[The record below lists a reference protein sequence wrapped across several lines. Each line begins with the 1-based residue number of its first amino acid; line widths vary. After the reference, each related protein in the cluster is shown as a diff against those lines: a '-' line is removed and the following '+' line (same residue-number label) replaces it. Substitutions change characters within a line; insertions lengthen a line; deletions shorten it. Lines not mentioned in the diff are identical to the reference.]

1 MKRPELLAP
10 AGSMESL
17 KAAIAAGCDAV
28 YLSGKMYGA
37 RAFANNFDNDELESA
52 IKLCH
57 LYGIKVYI
65 TVNTLIY
72 EDEVELF
79 LEYIEFIHKI
89 NVDAVIMQD
98 LGMIDLVR
106 KMFPNLEIQAS
117 TQAHVHNLEGT
128 KFMEQLGLARVVLAR
143 ETPIELIEEIKKNTN
158 IELEIFV
165 HGALCLSYS
174 GQCLMSSLIGGR
186 SGNRGSCAQC
196 CRQPYDLI
204 KNNKKIN
211 KDKYLLSTKD
221 LNTLYNIDKL
231 IDIGIDSLKIEGRMK
246 RPEYVYLIVSLY
258 RKAIDS
264 YIKKGRIDIK
274 DEDIKEIKKIFNRQ
288 FTKGF
293 IFHEDNNNFTNSYR
307 PNHMGIDIGK
317 VITYKNNKVTI
328 KLSDELNIG
337 DGIRILGNDVGL
349 TITNI
354 FKNGKKVISAI
365 KGDIVTIPIKEKVFN
380 DSKVVKTTDIKQLNK
395 INELIQIG
403 RRINVDISIKLKE
416 NKPIQLSVNDGV
428 NTVIVES
435 EQIIEK
441 ALKQPSSKEDILK
454 QINKLGNTIYL
465 VSNINIDYENN
476 LFVPVKVLNELRRK
490 VFNELDNKRLFV
502 IPFVKKEY
510 HIDIPDFDVVK
521 KKSILINH
529 LEDYEECDE
538 VYVDNIDL
546 YHQIDNATL
555 KIERV
560 LEHLPDY
567 HQRLLVGEIGSIYK
581 YENIVTDFSLNVTN
595 SYTVALL
602 HSLGVDK
609 VTLSYELNDEQIKQ
623 LVDNYH
629 FRYNKHPNLELIIQ
643 GYEEVMISKYKLPD
657 KSYLVDR
664 FNNKYQI
671 KIKNNLMHI
680 YNYKLRNMKND
691 YYNLGINWLRINKD

>member
-72 EDEVELF
+72 EDEVESF

-106 KMFPNLEIQAS
+106 KMFPNLEIHAS

-428 NTVIVES
+428 NTVTVES

>member
-72 EDEVELF
+72 EDEVESF

-106 KMFPNLEIQAS
+106 KMFPNLEIHAS

-165 HGALCLSYS
+165 HRALCLSYS

-328 KLSDELNIG
+328 KLSDENVCKI
-337 DGIRILGNDVGL
+337 V
-349 TITNI
+349 
-354 FKNGKKVISAI
+354 VIS
-365 KGDIVTIPIKEKVFN
+365 
-380 DSKVVKTTDIKQLNK
+380 
-395 INELIQIG
+395 
-403 RRINVDISIKLKE
+403 
-416 NKPIQLSVNDGV
+416 
-428 NTVIVES
+428 
-435 EQIIEK
+435 
-441 ALKQPSSKEDILK
+441 
-454 QINKLGNTIYL
+454 
-465 VSNINIDYENN
+465 
-476 LFVPVKVLNELRRK
+476 
-490 VFNELDNKRLFV
+490 
-502 IPFVKKEY
+502 
-510 HIDIPDFDVVK
+510 
-521 KKSILINH
+521 
-529 LEDYEECDE
+529 
-538 VYVDNIDL
+538 
-546 YHQIDNATL
+546 
-555 KIERV
+555 
-560 LEHLPDY
+560 
-567 HQRLLVGEIGSIYK
+567 
-581 YENIVTDFSLNVTN
+581 SL
-595 SYTVALL
+595 
-602 HSLGVDK
+602 
-609 VTLSYELNDEQIKQ
+609 
-623 LVDNYH
+623 
-629 FRYNKHPNLELIIQ
+629 
-643 GYEEVMISKYKLPD
+643 
-657 KSYLVDR
+657 
-664 FNNKYQI
+664 
-671 KIKNNLMHI
+671 
-680 YNYKLRNMKND
+680 
-691 YYNLGINWLRINKD
+691 